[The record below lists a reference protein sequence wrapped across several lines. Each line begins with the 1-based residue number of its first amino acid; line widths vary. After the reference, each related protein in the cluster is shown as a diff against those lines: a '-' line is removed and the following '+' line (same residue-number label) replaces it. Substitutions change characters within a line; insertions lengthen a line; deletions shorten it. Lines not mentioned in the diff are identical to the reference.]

1 MPNLKIRTK
10 LLLFSLAISTLLIVF
25 GFVGTYGMNAMLGNT
40 VEIIDDA
47 KAASTNLITIDS
59 ARIHFKEQVQAWK
72 NILVRGN
79 NPPDFEKYV
88 AEFYLHERE
97 VQHMLDVT
105 GKSMRKEG
113 ISTEQLEVLRSK
125 HTELGI
131 KYRIALTS
139 FDQSNPNAGKI
150 ADTQVRGVDRNVA
163 DGLTSVVLQIE
174 KRAIENTAQDLKDA
188 ETVSD
193 MAKNTFIGLVLAG
206 TAVAIVITLAIS
218 RSIIGELGGEP
229 SYAAEV
235 TRRIAAGDL
244 SVDIAIK
251 PSDDSSLLVGIKQMQ
266 TALHEAIEHISTAS
280 NQLCYKKP
288 RA

>member
-10 LLLFSLAISTLLIVF
+10 LLLFSLAISPLLIVF

-47 KAASTNLITIDS
+47 KAASTNLITIES

-188 ETVSD
+188 EVASD

>member
-47 KAASTNLITIDS
+47 KAASTNLITIES

>member
-47 KAASTNLITIDS
+47 KAASTNLITIES

-188 ETVSD
+188 EVASD

-244 SVDIAIK
+244 SVDIAIM
-251 PSDDSSLLVGIKQMQ
+251 PSDDSSVLVGIKQMH